1 LACAGDHGKGDL
13 VVLVNVE
20 EHQTYKRIGSDL
32 MLMEHL
38 SLAEALSGYTRIL
51 SHASGHR
58 LVKVHYP
65 HPIYSDSK
73 LVAENLGLPK
83 SSSPGG
89 SVAYGNL
96 IVDLKVA
103 FPDSIPPGAI
113 PQIKAALSL
122 PAGEEHTPSEDPADE
137 TLMMIPFCS
146 DHLTDDVPD
155 ASDEASEEEE
165 PEVNGCAQQ

>member
-1 LACAGDHGKGDL
+1 MASAGDHGKGDL

-32 MLMEHL
+32 MIMEHL
-38 SLAEALSGYTRIL
+38 SLAEALSGYSRIL

-65 HPIYSDSK
+65 HPIYSDCK

-83 SSSPGG
+83 STSPDG

-103 FPDSIPPGAI
+103 FPDSIPPGAL
-113 PQIKAALSL
+113 PQIKAALST
-122 PAGEEHTPSEDPADE
+122 PEEHTPSEEPADE
-137 TLMMIPFCS
+137 TLKMIPFCS
-146 DHLTDDVPD
+146 DHLTDYVPD

-165 PEVNGCAQQ
+165 EPELNGCA